1 MSKTTIYESEKL
13 NAMRGSYLR
22 ATFNRQ
28 ESISRWKRLESAR
41 GVFKLL
47 MAISLLLGIAAAAIL
62 WFIYRDAEGYREFL
76 YAGIG
81 LGAGVVLCI
90 IFGFIRLG
98 VSSSCNKAYV
108 DCYVQDMHVQEG
120 ADEIKSETLDP
131 VLENSIVISIHSH
144 LEAPV
149 EYEEVDAATALAEE
163 SAYEYLEVVDK
174 KSKKK
179 DKKNPLPEIEHFN
192 GPVNSAIVFIDDV
205 EVGAVDLGSE
215 FSVFRVNSGLHTLKI
230 KIRKEYAHYGKT
242 LELQT
247 PVNPV
252 YIDGDYR
259 IFRYTLD
266 AKTRDNVNI
275 SYALK
280 LAEYDDM
287 SIFRRDLHNTD
298 MLETLD
304 RDADL
309 PRKLRKRARHLYEKL
324 RIREQ
329 YIDTFRAQE
338 EKRFLR
344 EKYNWN
350 KLEDSHLDPHVL
362 KHFRAEARD
371 TYKAILNLQKNTKIS
386 EERKEK
392 QLANLEAHL
401 SAVIRALYEKLNVSG
416 TPMTTLQEVRL
427 KNILLFGQE
436 NIRCTDLAQD
446 LQNTQTDARI
456 KNPNKQD
463 IIVNVHNTIHKD
475 HH

>member
-1 MSKTTIYESEKL
+1 MSKTTVHGSEKL
-13 NAMRGSYLR
+13 NAMRGSYLL

-28 ESISRWKRLESAR
+28 ESIARWKRLESAR
-41 GVFKLL
+41 GVFKALTVVS
-47 MAISLLLGIAAAAIL
+47 ILLGVVAAALL
-62 WFIYRDAEGYREFL
+62 WFIYREAEGYREFL

-81 LGAGVVLCI
+81 LGAGVVLAI
-90 IFGFIRLG
+90 IFALIRLG
-98 VSSSCNKAYV
+98 VSSACNKAYV
-108 DCYVQDMHVQEG
+108 ACYVHDMEVQEG

-131 VLENSIVISIHSH
+131 VLENSVVISIRSH
-144 LEAPV
+144 LSAPV
-149 EYEEVDAATALAEE
+149 EYEDVDSDAPIDENAV
-163 SAYEYLEVVDK
+163 YEYVEEDK
-174 KSKKK
+174 KGKKK
-179 DKKNPLPEIEHFN
+179 NFNEPEIEHFH

-215 FSVFRVNSGLHTLKI
+215 FSVFRVNPGLHTLKI

-247 PVNPV
+247 PVNPI

-259 IFRYTLD
+259 ILSYTLD

-287 SIFRRDLHNTD
+287 AIFRREMHNTD

-309 PRKLRKRARHLYEKL
+309 SRKLRKRARRLYAKL

-329 YIDTFRAQE
+329 YVETFRQQE

-350 KLEDSHLDPHVL
+350 KFDDPHLDPHVL
-362 KHFRAEARD
+362 KHFRAEARA
-371 TYKAILNLQKNTKIS
+371 TYQAIHKLQENTKIS
-386 EERKEK
+386 ASRKAK
-392 QLANLEAHL
+392 QIANLEAHL
-401 SAVIRALYEKLNVSG
+401 SAVVHALYEKLNISG
-416 TPMTTLQEVRL
+416 TPMTSLQEIRL

-436 NIRCTDLAQD
+436 NVRSTDLAQE
-446 LQNTQTDARI
+446 LQSASTDARI

>member
-1 MSKTTIYESEKL
+1 MSKTTVYGSEKL
-13 NAMRGSYLR
+13 NAMRGSYLL

-28 ESISRWKRLESAR
+28 ESIARWKRLETAR
-41 GVFKLL
+41 GVFKALTFV
-47 MAISLLLGIAAAAIL
+47 SVLLGIIAAALL
-62 WFIYRDAEGYREFL
+62 WFIYREAEGYREFL

-81 LGAGVVLCI
+81 LGAGIVLAV
-90 IFGFIRLG
+90 IFVLIRLG

-108 DCYVQDMHVQEG
+108 ACYVHDMEVQEG

-131 VLENSIVISIHSH
+131 VLENSVVISIRSH
-144 LEAPV
+144 LAAPV
-149 EYEEVDAATALAEE
+149 EYEDVDSDAPIDENAI
-163 SAYEYLEVVDK
+163 YEYVEEDK
-174 KSKKK
+174 KGKKA
-179 DKKNPLPEIEHFN
+179 NNQPEIEHFY
-192 GPVNSAIVFIDDV
+192 GSVNSAIVFIDDV

-215 FSVFRVNSGLHTLKI
+215 FSVFRVNPGLHTLKI

-247 PVNPV
+247 PVNPI

-259 IFRYTLD
+259 ILAYTLD
-266 AKTRDNVNI
+266 AKTADNVNI

-287 SIFRRDLHNTD
+287 SIFRREMHNTD

-309 PRKLRKRARHLYEKL
+309 SRKLRKRARHLYAKL
-324 RIREQ
+324 SIREQ
-329 YIDTFRAQE
+329 YVETFRKQE

-350 KLEDSHLDPHVL
+350 KFDDSELDPNVL
-362 KHFRAEARD
+362 KHFRAEARA
-371 TYKAILNLQKNTKIS
+371 TYQAIHKLQQNTKIAAS
-386 EERKEK
+386 RKAK
-392 QLANLEAHL
+392 QIANLEAHL
-401 SAVIRALYEKLNVSG
+401 SAVVHALYEKLNVSG
-416 TPMTTLQEVRL
+416 TPMTSLQEIRL

-436 NIRCTDLAQD
+436 NVRSTDLAQD
-446 LQNTQTDARI
+446 LRNTSTDARI

-463 IIVNVHNTIHKD
+463 IIVNVHNTIQKD